1 MKKQITEIVEFGV
14 KQGISDEDFK
24 TAHMTLLDFYNSLED
39 SGFIGYEAYRN
50 DDGLRIMVI
59 DWESLEQEKRAS
71 NLMMKSPI
79 TETFRN
85 SLDLS
90 KFQKRILE
98 KAYV

>member
-1 MKKQITEIVEFGV
+1 MNKQITEIVEFGV

-24 TAHMTLLDFYNSLED
+24 IAHMTLLDFYNTLED
-39 SGFIGYEAYRN
+39 SGFIGYEAYKN
-50 DDGLRIMVI
+50 DDGLRVMVI

-90 KFQKRILE
+90 KFNKRILE